1 MKKFIAGF
9 LSGAIIFSVVGVF
22 AVNSIYDNPYK
33 ITVNGAEKYI
43 QGYNIDDYSYFK
55 LRDIADAVGG
65 FSVGFDEQNQTIVLS
80 TNEDIAAPAAPIEP
94 ATPANPTNPADTS
107 SSDIDNLPL
116 GTIPDPLWIEGTDKN
131 GYHCYVT
138 NDEFQIIVHCMD
150 EERNYNYDDPSL
162 AKVFL
167 SDVADKANEIVGEE
181 RYGDLGNSII
191 DRKNDYKDIFTYDT
205 DNKTIGAVPLEYYYL
220 HLAPWLKSLNK

>member
-80 TNEDIAAPAAPIEP
+80 TNEDIASPAAPIEP
-94 ATPANPTNPADTS
+94 APATNPADTS

-116 GTIPDPLWIEGTDKN
+116 GTIPEPMYVPSYEGS
-131 GYHCYVT
+131 YSMVT
-138 NDEFQIIVHCMD
+138 NDEFKLPLDMNSNKEFGVI
-150 EERNYNYDDPSL
+150 
-162 AKVFL
+162 L
-167 SDVADKANEIVGEE
+167 SAVADKANEIVGEKRFSE
-181 RYGDLGNSII
+181 GLNDIYDFSIRETIITI
-191 DRKNDYKDIFTYDT
+191 DDT
-205 DNKTIGAVPLEYYYL
+205 ATPISGTCSLEYYYSYIV
-220 HLAPWLKSLNK
+220 PWLQSLKQAQN

>member
-94 ATPANPTNPADTS
+94 APATNPADTS

-116 GTIPDPLWIEGTDKN
+116 GTIPDPMWIEGTDKEGN
-131 GYHCYVT
+131 HGYFT
-138 NDEFQIIVHCMD
+138 NDEFQFRIFDLDTEAWITLDSVV
-150 EERNYNYDDPSL
+150 N
-162 AKVFL
+162 
-167 SDVADKANEIVGEE
+167 KANEIVGEE
-181 RYGDLGNSII
+181 RYVSLTYELDDTTTWKPVFDFSNSKGNISLA
-191 DRKNDYKDIFTYDT
+191 DYYQKI
-205 DNKTIGAVPLEYYYL
+205 
-220 HLAPWLKSLNK
+220 APWLKTLAQ

>member
-80 TNEDIAAPAAPIEP
+80 TNEDVAAPAAPIEP
-94 ATPANPTNPADTS
+94 ANPATNPANPADTS

-116 GTIPDPLWIEGTDKN
+116 GTIPEPTIIWIPDTESHMKDN
-131 GYHCYVT
+131 IIPAT
-138 NDEFQIIVHCMD
+138 NDEFQISIIEAYGDHPFI
-150 EERNYNYDDPSL
+150 YLDDI
-162 AKVFL
+162 
-167 SDVADKANEIVGEE
+167 ADKANEIVGEE
-181 RYGDLGNSII
+181 RYVSLTYELDDTTTWNPIFDFSDSNGN
-191 DRKNDYKDIFTYDT
+191 
-205 DNKTIGAVPLEYYYL
+205 VPLTDYYQKV
-220 HLAPWLKSLNK
+220 APWLRTLAQ

>member
-80 TNEDIAAPAAPIEP
+80 TNEDIASPAAPIEP
-94 ATPANPTNPADTS
+94 ANPADTS

-116 GTIPDPLWIEGTDKN
+116 GTIPDPIMLESVAED
-131 GYHCYVT
+131 GYPIHYT
-138 NDEFQIIVHCMD
+138 NDEFQFMVMSPQNEPWVII
-150 EERNYNYDDPSL
+150 
-162 AKVFL
+162 
-167 SDVADKANEIVGEE
+167 SDIVDKANEIVGDE
-181 RYGDLGNSII
+181 RYWGLGNDII
-191 DRKNDYKDIFTYDT
+191 DMKNDYTHIFTNVGDK
-205 DNKTIGAVPLEYYYL
+205 DNGAVPIEYYYL
-220 HLAPWLKSLNK
+220 HIAPWLKSLNK

>member
-80 TNEDIAAPAAPIEP
+80 TNEDIASPAAPIEP
-94 ATPANPTNPADTS
+94 ANPADTS

-116 GTIPDPLWIEGTDKN
+116 GTIPDPIMLESVAED
-131 GYHCYVT
+131 GYPIHYT
-138 NDEFQIIVHCMD
+138 NDEFQFMVMSPQNEPWVII
-150 EERNYNYDDPSL
+150 
-162 AKVFL
+162 
-167 SDVADKANEIVGEE
+167 SDIVDKANEIVGEK
-181 RYGDLGNSII
+181 RYISLSSDIENIK
-191 DRKNDYKDIFTYDT
+191 DNYKDVLT
-205 DNKTIGAVPLEYYYL
+205 DVDSKHSGTVPLEYYYL

>member
-80 TNEDIAAPAAPIEP
+80 TLDNSGNDGIATPAAPIEP
-94 ATPANPTNPADTS
+94 ANPATPADTS

-116 GTIPDPLWIEGTDKN
+116 GTIPEPMYVPKYEGS
-131 GYHCYVT
+131 YSMVT
-138 NDEFQIIVHCMD
+138 NDEFRIQ
-150 EERNYNYDDPSL
+150 L
-162 AKVFL
+162 AMN
-167 SDVADKANEIVGEE
+167 SDKEFRLDVSSVADKANEIIGEE
-181 RYGDLGNSII
+181 RYWGLSGDII
-191 DRKNDYKDIFTYDT
+191 DMKNDYTHIFTDVSNEN
-205 DNKTIGAVPLEYYYL
+205 DGASSLEYYYL
-220 HLAPWLKSLNK
+220 YLAPWLKSLNQ

>member
-80 TNEDIAAPAAPIEP
+80 TLDNSGNDGIAVPAAPIEP
-94 ATPANPTNPADTS
+94 APATNPATPADTS

-116 GTIPDPLWIEGTDKN
+116 GTIPEPLYIEGTYDGEKRTL
-131 GYHCYVT
+131 T
-138 NDEFQIIVHCMD
+138 NDEFQIPCSEEYIEADCIV
-150 EERNYNYDDPSL
+150 
-162 AKVFL
+162 
-167 SDVADKANEIVGEE
+167 DKANEIVGED
-181 RYGDLGNSII
+181 RYFGAFGEFSDIKDNYRNILTVNTVNGDSSII
-191 DRKNDYKDIFTYDT
+191 S
-205 DNKTIGAVPLEYYYL
+205 LEDYYL
-220 HLAPWLKSLNK
+220 YIVPWLRTLKQAK

>member
-80 TNEDIAAPAAPIEP
+80 TNEDIASPAAPIESANP
-94 ATPANPTNPADTS
+94 ATPADTS
-107 SSDIDNLPL
+107 SSDIDNLSL
-116 GTIPDPLWIEGTDKN
+116 GTIPEPMLLKRPDEIFGEV
-131 GYHCYVT
+131 YIT

-150 EERNYNYDDPSL
+150 EEGNYNYDDPSL

-167 SDVADKANEIVGEE
+167 SDVADKANEIVGEKRFSE
-181 RYGDLGNSII
+181 GLNDIYDFSIRETIITI
-191 DRKNDYKDIFTYDT
+191 DDT
-205 DNKTIGAVPLEYYYL
+205 ATPISGTCSLEYYYSYIV
-220 HLAPWLKSLNK
+220 PWLQSLKQAQN

>member
-43 QGYNIDDYSYFK
+43 QGYNIDNYSYFK

-80 TNEDIAAPAAPIEP
+80 TNEDIASPATPIEP
-94 ATPANPTNPADTS
+94 APATNPADTS

-116 GTIPDPLWIEGTDKN
+116 GTIPEPMYIEKTVYEDDFD
-131 GYHCYVT
+131 YYFT
-138 NDEFQIIVHCMD
+138 NDEFQILTMHKEGI
-150 EERNYNYDDPSL
+150 NINQIAS
-162 AKVFL
+162 
-167 SDVADKANEIVGEE
+167 KANEIVGEE
-181 RYGDLGNSII
+181 RYYEGFNGIRQTRSSEGEFLVEGNPSLP
-191 DRKNDYKDIFTYDT
+191 
-205 DNKTIGAVPLEYYYL
+205 GAYTLEYYYQYV
-220 HLAPWLKSLNK
+220 APWLRSLKQAQ

>member
-80 TNEDIAAPAAPIEP
+80 TNEDIAAPATPIEP
-94 ATPANPTNPADTS
+94 ATPANPADTS

-116 GTIPDPLWIEGTDKN
+116 GTIPEPLLLKRPDEIFGEV
-131 GYHCYVT
+131 YVT
-138 NDEFQIIVHCMD
+138 NDEFQIVTANG
-150 EERNYNYDDPSL
+150 NYVILKN
-162 AKVFL
+162 
-167 SDVADKANEIVGEE
+167 VADKANEIIGEE
-181 RYGDLGNSII
+181 RYIEGVYGIMHSGEEFLVENKSSSSG
-191 DRKNDYKDIFTYDT
+191 TYT
-205 DNKTIGAVPLEYYYL
+205 LEYYYQYV
-220 HLAPWLKSLNK
+220 APWLRSLKQAQ

>member
-33 ITVNGAEKYI
+33 ITVNGTEKYI

-80 TNEDIAAPAAPIEP
+80 TNENIASPAAPIEP
-94 ATPANPTNPADTS
+94 APANPADTS

-150 EERNYNYDDPSL
+150 EEGNYNYDDPSL
-162 AKVFL
+162 AKVFP
-167 SDVADKANEIVGEE
+167 SAIADKANEIVGED
-181 RYGDLGNSII
+181 RYAVTDTIRDKTNSYQIVLPILQEI
-191 DRKNDYKDIFTYDT
+191 DFIYGTYD
-205 DNKTIGAVPLEYYYL
+205 IPLEYYYQYV
-220 HLAPWLKSLNK
+220 APWLRSLK

>member
-80 TNEDIAAPAAPIEP
+80 TLDNSDNDGIAAPATPIEP
-94 ATPANPTNPADTS
+94 APANPADTS

-116 GTIPDPLWIEGTDKN
+116 GTIPEPMYVFPSKETGW
-131 GYHCYVT
+131 VT
-138 NDEFQIIVHCMD
+138 NDEFQITVHCMD
-150 EERNYNYDDPSL
+150 EEGNYNYDDPFVT
-162 AKVFL
+162 KVFS

-181 RYGDLGNSII
+181 RYFGAFGEFS
-191 DRKNDYKDIFTYDT
+191 DRKDNYK
-205 DNKTIGAVPLEYYYL
+205 NVLTISTLNNNSDGISLENYYL
-220 HLAPWLKSLNK
+220 YIAPWLQTLKQAQ